1 MTPANW
7 AALAVSVMTLLV
19 GFTASIRFLVKHYL
33 SELKPNGGSSVADR
47 LNRVETRVDE
57 IYSLLLEG
65 KR

>member
-33 SELKPNGGSSVADR
+33 SELRPNGGSSLKDSVSR
-47 LNRVETRVDE
+47 LETQMELVITMLTTR
-57 IYSLLLEG
+57 S
-65 KR
+65 K

>member
-33 SELKPNGGSSVADR
+33 SELKPNGGTSVSDR
-47 LNRVETRVDE
+47 LNRVEKRVDE
-57 IYSLLLEG
+57 IYSLLIER
-65 KR
+65 K